1 MHPTL
6 AVRSLLAALALC
18 SAAGAAAQSRPPA
31 TTSAA
36 SRAAAVPAPPPAI
49 VAPAPLPAPPA
60 PAPAAALP
68 APPPPRAAPPVAREE
83 GDAARAMNT
92 WALVVFNTRPFDFP
106 NTGGATPL
114 PLTVYTIGLRRWNG
128 EPMGPFKA
136 WGYDLGIG
144 LAFSRSSLT
153 QPQTGTLTT
162 SDGASTTG
170 FGLHAGLP
178 LAMSLHQHALFELV
192 PEADVIWASE
202 SIPPVGTGDKTSY
215 GGWSARLGARAGFEL
230 FFGFIGLPE
239 LAIEASMGAAL
250 TYDSVTSKVGPI
262 ERSTR
267 QWGFSTQRGS
277 EPWSIF
283 TGSVAAMY
291 HF

>member
-1 MHPTL
+1 MRPTPAARL
-6 AVRSLLAALALC
+6 LLAALALGA
-18 SAAGAAAQSRPPA
+18 STAAVAQSKPAAARAP
-31 TTSAA
+31 
-36 SRAAAVPAPPPAI
+36 AAAPPQA
-49 VAPAPLPAPPA
+49 AEAAPPA
-60 PAPAAALP
+60 PAASPASAAAP
-68 APPPPRAAPPVAREE
+68 AGRASVAATAAAPREE
-83 GDAARAMNT
+83 GDAARAMGT

-114 PLTVYTIGLRRWNG
+114 PLTVYTVGLRRWNG
-128 EPMGPFKA
+128 EPMGPFKG
-136 WGYDLGIG
+136 WGYDLGVG
-144 LAFSRSSLT
+144 LAFTRSRVT

-162 SDGASTTG
+162 SDGPSTSG

-178 LAMSLHQHALFELV
+178 LALSLHRHALFELV

-202 SIPPVGTGDKTSY
+202 SIPPLAGGDKTTY
-215 GGWSARLGARAGFEL
+215 GGWSARLGARAGFEV
-230 FFGFIGLPE
+230 FFGFVGLPE

-250 TYDSVTSKVGPI
+250 TFDSVSSKVGPV

-267 QWGFSTQRGS
+267 QWGLSTQRGS
-277 EPWSIF
+277 EPWSVF